1 MLRGC
6 PEAPP
11 GTSGHPRAPGRG
23 PGHPGTRALPC
34 TRAPPGKTGKMQSRN
49 VCDCTRDGIWPS
61 FVPGAGRC
69 TRAQEQNRENA
80 TSYCLR
86 LPPRR
91 HFPSF
96 VPAVGRCTHATPARK
111 HAHGRS
117 ARAHAH
123 TRACKRARARWWR
136 RQLEGTPRAAMSASS
151 SRARLEGDV
160 SSRARLEGGDVS
172 SSGDVSEHTETP
184 ACQPAAHARTRT
196 RADASVPACAGGKE
210 EEEPQLPRDR
220 GPANILQFQRGGSGT
235 VACFVLSSVG
245 APVTAPSC
253 VGARASPGAG
263 LRRRGTQLLCDN
275 RSPPPG

>member
-136 RQLEGTPRAAMSASS
+136 RQLEGTPRGHA
-151 SRARLEGDV
+151 SRAATSARAAARGHA
-160 SSRARLEGGDVS
+160 SRARLEGGERRCQRAARGHASRATSARGRASRAATSARAAMSASIRKRQHASRQRMRGRAHARMQACPHAPAAKKKRNHSSRETEGLPTSCS
-172 SSGDVSEHTETP
+172 SSGV
-184 ACQPAAHARTRT
+184 AAA
-196 RADASVPACAGGKE
+196 P
-210 EEEPQLPRDR
+210 L
-220 GPANILQFQRGGSGT
+220 L
-235 VACFVLSSVG
+235 VLSSPRL
-245 APVTAPSC
+245 AH
-253 VGARASPGAG
+253 R
-263 LRRRGTQLLCDN
+263 
-275 RSPPPG
+275 